1 MVVVFPGFQFLWRCP
16 MCHDDEMSD
25 ELVAEADEYQAYID
39 RLDAANE
46 RMTAMIA
53 ALVALGG

>member
-1 MVVVFPGFQFLWRCP
+1 

-25 ELVAEADEYQAYID
+25 ELAAEADEYQAYID

>member
-1 MVVVFPGFQFLWRCP
+1 